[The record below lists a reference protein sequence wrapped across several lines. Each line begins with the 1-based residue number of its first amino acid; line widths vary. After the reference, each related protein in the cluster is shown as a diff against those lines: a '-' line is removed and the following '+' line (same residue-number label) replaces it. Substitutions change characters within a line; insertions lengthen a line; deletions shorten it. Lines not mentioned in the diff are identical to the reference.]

1 MNWTS
6 PRMVGK
12 RHAIAADWHKLI
24 DEQLNK
30 SNFCNL
36 SQVIK

>member
-1 MNWTS
+1 
-6 PRMVGK
+6 MVGK
-12 RHAIAADWHKLI
+12 RHAIAADWHTLI
-24 DEQLNK
+24 DEKLNK